1 MAAAALRAQL
11 NAHIAGMYTDGVVD
25 EDMFEELPDEGTAV
39 EVSRLFIYEASKII
53 DDIVI
58 LMSAPTPSIIS
69 PSALCLGEEPEVDF
83 DEVEALTQQLM
94 RCTSSVGAQQV
105 NLACMHFGNFYA
117 IQYKHGCLV
126 SLALVRNEF
135 YIVRHELEIMM
146 QLEEQIAAC
155 GPNS

>member
-11 NAHIAGMYTDGVVD
+11 NAHIAGMYTGVVD
-25 EDMFEELPDEGTAV
+25 EDTFEELWDEGTAV
-39 EVSRLFIYEASKII
+39 EVSRLFIYDASKII
-53 DDIVI
+53 NDIDI
-58 LMSAPTPSIIS
+58 LM
-69 PSALCLGEEPEVDF
+69 EEPEVDF

-94 RCTSSVGAQQV
+94 RCTSR
-105 NLACMHFGNFYA
+105 
-117 IQYKHGCLV
+117 CLV

>member
-25 EDMFEELPDEGTAV
+25 EDTLEELLDEGTAV
-39 EVSRLFIYEASKII
+39 EVSRLFIYDASKII
-53 DDIVI
+53 DDIDI
-58 LMSAPTPSIIS
+58 LM
-69 PSALCLGEEPEVDF
+69 EEPEVDF

>member
-11 NAHIAGMYTDGVVD
+11 NDHIASMYTDGVVD
-25 EDMFEELPDEGTAV
+25 EDTFEELRDEGTAA
-39 EVSRLFIYEASKII
+39 EVSRLFIYDASDII
-53 DDIVI
+53 DDIDT
-58 LMSAPTPSIIS
+58 LMSASTPSIMS

-105 NLACMHFGNFYA
+105 NLACMNFGNFYA
-117 IQYKHGCLV
+117 IKYIQGCLL
-126 SLALVRNEF
+126 SLDLVRNEF
-135 YIVRHELEIMM
+135 YIVRHELEVMM

>member
-11 NAHIAGMYTDGVVD
+11 NAHIAGMYTEGVVD
-25 EDMFEELPDEGTAV
+25 EDTFEELRDEGTAV
-39 EVSRLFIYEASKII
+39 EVSRLFIYDASEII
-53 DDIVI
+53 DDIDI
-58 LMSAPTPSIIS
+58 LM
-69 PSALCLGEEPEVDF
+69 EEPEVDF

-117 IQYKHGCLV
+117 IQCKQGCLV
-126 SLALVRNEF
+126 SFSLVRNEF

-146 QLEEQIAAC
+146 QLEEQITAC

>member
-25 EDMFEELPDEGTAV
+25 EDTFEELWDEGTAV

-58 LMSAPTPSIIS
+58 LM
-69 PSALCLGEEPEVDF
+69 EEPEVDF

-94 RCTSSVGAQQV
+94 RCTSR
-105 NLACMHFGNFYA
+105 
-117 IQYKHGCLV
+117 CLV

>member
-11 NAHIAGMYTDGVVD
+11 NAHIVGMYTDGVVD
-25 EDMFEELPDEGTAV
+25 EDTFEELRDEGTAV
-39 EVSRLFIYEASKII
+39 EVSRLFIYDASEII
-53 DDIVI
+53 DNIDI
-58 LMSAPTPSIIS
+58 LM
-69 PSALCLGEEPEVDF
+69 EEPEVDF

-105 NLACMHFGNFYA
+105 NLACMNFGNFYA
-117 IQYKHGCLV
+117 IKYIHGCLV

-135 YIVRHELEIMM
+135 YIVRHELEVMM
-146 QLEEQIAAC
+146 QVEEQIAAC

>member
-58 LMSAPTPSIIS
+58 LM
-69 PSALCLGEEPEVDF
+69 EEPEVDF

-105 NLACMHFGNFYA
+105 NLACMHFGNFNA
-117 IQYKHGCLV
+117 IKYKEGCLV

-135 YIVRHELEIMM
+135 FIVRHELEVMIE
-146 QLEEQIAAC
+146 LEEQIATC